1 MSQYTLTVPDDV
13 LRRARRLAEQ
23 TARPV
28 DKVMIEHLRTLP
40 PSLPALPPEE
50 EAELE
55 ALAHLSDDTL
65 WTIVREQMAAESQE
79 RLQILMDKNSLGTLE
94 RDEANEL
101 TRLVDRGQRLM
112 LRKSA
117 AAALLVDRR
126 HEINRV
132 IYGFGDFTEERRRL
146 LENQTFEEA
155 IIDLRAYQATRA
167 LNDYDAQ

>member
-1 MSQYTLTVPDDV
+1 MSEYILTVPDDV
-13 LRRARRLAEQ
+13 FRRARKLAEQ

-65 WTIVREQMAAESQE
+65 WTIAREQMGADVQARVQE
-79 RLQILMDKNSLGTLE
+79 LMDKNSLGTLLE
-94 RDEANEL
+94 GEYGEL
-101 TRLVDRGQRLM
+101 EQLVDRGQRLM

-117 AAALLVDRR
+117 AAALLV
-126 HEINRV
+126 
-132 IYGFGDFTEERRRL
+132 ERGYTIAPESLASR
-146 LENQTFEEA
+146 
-155 IIDLRAYQATRA
+155 D
-167 LNDYDAQ
+167 

>member
-1 MSQYTLTVPDDV
+1 MSEYILTVPDDV
-13 LRRARRLAEQ
+13 LRRARQLAEQ

-65 WTIVREQMAAESQE
+65 WTIARERMGADVQA
-79 RLQILMDKNSLGTLE
+79 RLRELMDKNTLGTLLE
-94 RDEANEL
+94 GEYGEL
-101 TRLVDRGQRLM
+101 EQLVDRGQRLM

-117 AAALLVDRR
+117 AAALLV
-126 HEINRV
+126 
-132 IYGFGDFTEERRRL
+132 ERGYTIAPESLTSR
-146 LENQTFEEA
+146 
-155 IIDLRAYQATRA
+155 D
-167 LNDYDAQ
+167 